1 MIEFL
6 QKLIKIQSLSPRD
19 EGCFDLIEERLNKL
33 EFNCERINYANVENL
48 YATYGD
54 KGKLFCFLGHTDV
67 VPTGPEEQWTHPPF
81 SAHIDEDL
89 LYGRGTADMKAS
101 IAAFLESLEE
111 FFATSP
117 ELNYRIAI
125 LLTSNEEGDAIDG
138 FIDKIVDDMIEKDEK
153 IDLCLVGEPTS
164 YEKIGDSVRI
174 GRRGSLGGSLKIIG
188 KQGHIAYP
196 ENVDNPIFSASD
208 VIVKLKNTTW
218 DNGNAIFQPTSFQ
231 ISNIHSGTGAKNIVP
246 GDLDMLFNFRYS
258 TESTKET
265 LIAEF
270 ESILN
275 ELNIEYEIEW
285 KLSGLPY
292 LTKKDNLK
300 DVVVQSIKN
309 ITGYIPDLNAK
320 GGTSDGRFIAKMGTE
335 IVELGPLNETIH
347 QIDEHVKISEIWT
360 LKDIYTDI
368 LKGLNTKVILT
379 FLSAF
384 KKVSHYY

>member
-6 QKLIKIQSLSPRD
+6 QELIKIQSLSPRD
-19 EGCFDLIEERLNKL
+19 EGCFDLIEEKLNKL
-33 EFNCERINYANVENL
+33 EFNCERINYKNVENL

-67 VPTGPEEQWTHPPF
+67 VPTGPEERWTHPPF
-81 SAHIDEDL
+81 SAHIDGDV

-125 LLTSNEEGDAIDG
+125 LLTSNEEGDAADG
-138 FIDKIVDDMIEKDEK
+138 FIDMIVDDMIEKDKK

-164 YEKIGDSVRI
+164 YKKIGDSVRI
-174 GRRGSLGGSLKIIG
+174 GRRGSLGGTLKIIG

-208 VIVKLKNTTW
+208 VIVKLKDTTW
-218 DNGNAIFQPTSFQ
+218 DNGNAIFHPTSFQ
-231 ISNIHSGTGAKNIVP
+231 ISNIHSGTGANNIVP

-265 LIAEF
+265 LISEF
-270 ESILN
+270 ESILK
-275 ELNIEYEIEW
+275 ELNIKYEIEW

-292 LTKKDNLK
+292 FTKKDNLK
-300 DVVVQSIKN
+300 DVVVHSIKN
-309 ITGYIPDLNAK
+309 VTGYTPDLNAK

-368 LKGLNTKVILT
+368 LKGLNTK
-379 FLSAF
+379 LS
-384 KKVSHYY
+384 

>member
-33 EFNCERINYANVENL
+33 EFKCERINYANVENL
-48 YATYGD
+48 YATYGE

-81 SAHIDEDL
+81 SGHIDGDI

-111 FFATSP
+111 FFATNP

-218 DNGNAIFQPTSFQ
+218 DNGNAIFHPTSFQ
-231 ISNIHSGTGAKNIVP
+231 ISNIHSGTGANNIVP

-265 LIAEF
+265 LISEF
-270 ESILN
+270 ESILK
-275 ELNIEYEIEW
+275 ELNIKYEIEW

-292 LTKKDNLK
+292 FTKKDNLK
-300 DVVVQSIKN
+300 DVVVHSIKN
-309 ITGYIPDLNAK
+309 VTGYTPDLNAK

-347 QIDEHVKISEIWT
+347 QIDEHVKISEIVT
-360 LKDIYTDI
+360 LQKIYTNI
-368 LKGLNTKVILT
+368 LINLNNKL
-379 FLSAF
+379 
-384 KKVSHYY
+384 

>member
-19 EGCFDLIEERLNKL
+19 EGCFDLIEERLVELDFK
-33 EFNCERINYANVENL
+33 CERINYANVENL
-48 YATYGD
+48 YATYGN

-67 VPTGPEEQWTHPPF
+67 VPTGPEEQWTYPPF
-81 SAHIDEDL
+81 SAQIDGDL

-111 FFATSP
+111 FFETSP

-125 LLTSNEEGDAIDG
+125 LLTSNEEGDAVDG
-138 FIDKIVDDMIEKDEK
+138 FIDKIVDDMIENDEK

-208 VIVKLKNTTW
+208 VIVKLKNTIW

-231 ISNIHSGTGAKNIVP
+231 ISNIHSGTGAKNVVP
-246 GDLDMLFNFRYS
+246 GDLDMFFNFRYS

-265 LIAEF
+265 LINEF

-275 ELNIEYEIEW
+275 ELNINYEIDW

-292 LTKKDNLK
+292 LTKEDNLK
-300 DVVVQSIKN
+300 DVVVQSIQDV
-309 ITGYIPDLNAK
+309 TGYTPDLNAK
-320 GGTSDGRFIAKMGTE
+320 GGTSDGRFVAKMGTE

-347 QIDEHVKISEIWT
+347 QIDEHIKISELWT
-360 LKDIYTDI
+360 LKDIYKDI
-368 LKGLNTKVILT
+368 LKGLNSK
-379 FLSAF
+379 LS
-384 KKVSHYY
+384 

>member
-81 SAHIDEDL
+81 SAHIDGDL

-125 LLTSNEEGDAIDG
+125 LLTSNEEGDAKDG

-174 GRRGSLGGSLKIIG
+174 GRRGSLGGSLRIIG

-309 ITGYIPDLNAK
+309 ITGYVPDLNAK

-368 LKGLNTKVILT
+368 LKGLNTK
-379 FLSAF
+379 LS
-384 KKVSHYY
+384 

>member
-6 QKLIKIQSLSPRD
+6 QKLIQIQSISPRD

-33 EFNCERINYANVENL
+33 NFKCERINYLNVENL

-54 KGKLFCFLGHTDV
+54 KGKIFCFLGHTDV
-67 VPTGPEEQWTHPPF
+67 VPTGPENQWTYPPF
-81 SAHIDEDL
+81 SGHIEADVI
-89 LYGRGTADMKAS
+89 YGRGTADMKAS
-101 IAAFLESLEE
+101 IAAFIESLEE
-111 FFATSP
+111 FMDSEP
-117 ELNYRIAI
+117 DLNYRIAV
-125 LLTSNEEGDAIDG
+125 LLTSNEEGDAEDG

-164 YEKIGDSVRI
+164 YKKIGDSIRI

-196 ENVDNPIFSASD
+196 ENVVNPIFSASD
-208 VIVKLKNTTW
+208 VIVRLKNTVW

-246 GDLDMLFNFRYS
+246 GELDMLFNFRYS
-258 TESTKET
+258 TESTHEK
-265 LIAEF
+265 LMSEF
-270 ESILN
+270 ESILK
-275 ELNIEYEIEW
+275 ELNVEYEIDW

-292 LTKKDNLK
+292 LTKEDNLK
-300 DVVVQSIKN
+300 DVVVDSIEN
-309 ITGYIPDLNAK
+309 ITGYSPDLNAK

-347 QIDEHVKISEIWT
+347 QIDEHVKISEIE
-360 LKDIYTDI
+360 LLQKIYTNI
-368 LKGLNTKVILT
+368 LNNLNQKL
-379 FLSAF
+379 A
-384 KKVSHYY
+384 

>member
-19 EGCFDLIEERLNKL
+19 EGCFDLIEERLVELDFK
-33 EFNCERINYANVENL
+33 CERINYANVENL
-48 YATYGD
+48 YATYGN

-67 VPTGPEEQWTHPPF
+67 VPTGPEEQWTYPPF
-81 SAHIDEDL
+81 SAQIDGDL

-111 FFATSP
+111 FFETSP

-125 LLTSNEEGDAIDG
+125 LLTSNEEGDAVDG
-138 FIDKIVDDMIEKDEK
+138 FIDKIVDDMIENDEK

-208 VIVKLKNTTW
+208 VIVKLKNTIW

-231 ISNIHSGTGAKNIVP
+231 ISNIHSGTGAKNVVP
-246 GDLDMLFNFRYS
+246 GDLDMFFNFRYS

-265 LIAEF
+265 LINEF

-275 ELNIEYEIEW
+275 ELSINYEIDW

-300 DVVVQSIKN
+300 DVVVQSIQDV
-309 ITGYIPDLNAK
+309 TGYTPDLNAK
-320 GGTSDGRFIAKMGTE
+320 GGTSDGRFVAKMGTE

-347 QIDEHVKISEIWT
+347 QIDEHIKISELWT
-360 LKDIYTDI
+360 LKDIYKDI
-368 LKGLNTKVILT
+368 LKGLNSK
-379 FLSAF
+379 LS
-384 KKVSHYY
+384 

>member
-33 EFNCERINYANVENL
+33 EFKCERINYANVENL
-48 YATYGD
+48 YATYGE

-81 SAHIDEDL
+81 SGHIDGDL

-111 FFATSP
+111 FFATNP

-265 LIAEF
+265 LINEF

-347 QIDEHVKISEIWT
+347 QIDEHVKISEIFT

-368 LKGLNTKVILT
+368 LKGLNTK
-379 FLSAF
+379 LS
-384 KKVSHYY
+384 

>member
-6 QKLIKIQSLSPRD
+6 QKLIRIQSISPRD
-19 EGCFDLIEERLNKL
+19 EGCFDLIEERLKKL
-33 EFNCERINYANVENL
+33 NFSCERINYLNVENL
-48 YATYGD
+48 YATYGTE
-54 KGKLFCFLGHTDV
+54 GKLFCFLGHTDV
-67 VPTGPEEQWTHPPF
+67 VPTGPIEKWSHPPF
-81 SAHIDEDL
+81 SGNIDGDL

-111 FFATSP
+111 FISSEP
-117 ELNYRIAI
+117 NLNYRIAV
-125 LLTSNEEGDAIDG
+125 LLTSNEEGDAADG
-138 FIDKIVDDMIEKDEK
+138 FIDKIVEDMIEKNEK

-164 YEKIGDSVRI
+164 YKKIGDSVRI

-196 ENVDNPIFSASD
+196 ENVKNPIFSASD
-208 VIVKLKNTTW
+208 VIVKLKEKIW

-231 ISNIHSGTGAKNIVP
+231 ISNIHSGTGAKNVVP
-246 GDLDMLFNFRYS
+246 GELDMFFNFRYS
-258 TESTKET
+258 TESTHEK
-265 LIAEF
+265 LISEF

-275 ELNIEYEIEW
+275 ELNVEYEVNW

-292 LTKKDNLK
+292 LTKEDNLK
-300 DVVVQSIKN
+300 DVVVKSIET
-309 ITGYIPDLNAK
+309 IAGYSPDLNAK

-347 QIDEHVKISEIWT
+347 QIDEHIKISELWT

-368 LKGLNTKVILT
+368 LKGLNSKLV
-379 FLSAF
+379 
-384 KKVSHYY
+384 

>member
-33 EFNCERINYANVENL
+33 EFKCERINYANVENL
-48 YATYGD
+48 YATYGE

-81 SAHIDEDL
+81 SGHIDGDI

-111 FFATSP
+111 FFATNP

-265 LIAEF
+265 LINEF

-368 LKGLNTKVILT
+368 LKGLNTK
-379 FLSAF
+379 LS
-384 KKVSHYY
+384 

>member
-19 EGCFDLIEERLNKL
+19 EGCFDLIEERLVKL
-33 EFNCERINYANVENL
+33 DFKCERINYANVENL
-48 YATYGD
+48 YAAYGN

-67 VPTGPEEQWTHPPF
+67 VPTGPEEKWTYPPF
-81 SAHIDEDL
+81 SAQIDGDL

-117 ELNYRIAI
+117 DLNYRIAI
-125 LLTSNEEGDAIDG
+125 LLTSNEEGDAVDG
-138 FIDKIVDDMIEKDEK
+138 FIDKLVDDMIDNDEK

-208 VIVKLKNTTW
+208 VIVKLKNTIW

-231 ISNIHSGTGAKNIVP
+231 ISNIHSGTGAKNVVP
-246 GDLDMLFNFRYS
+246 GDLDMFFNFRYS

-265 LIAEF
+265 LINEF

-275 ELNIEYEIEW
+275 ELSINYEIDW

-292 LTKKDNLK
+292 LTKEDNLK
-300 DVVVQSIKN
+300 DVVVQSIQDV
-309 ITGYIPDLNAK
+309 TGYTPDLNAK

-347 QIDEHVKISEIWT
+347 QIDEHIKISELWT
-360 LKDIYTDI
+360 LKDIYKDI
-368 LKGLNTKVILT
+368 LKGLNSK
-379 FLSAF
+379 LS
-384 KKVSHYY
+384 

>member
-33 EFNCERINYANVENL
+33 EFKCERINYANVENL
-48 YATYGD
+48 YATYGE

-81 SAHIDEDL
+81 SGHIDGDL

-111 FFATSP
+111 FFATNP

-265 LIAEF
+265 LINEF

-275 ELNIEYEIEW
+275 ELNIEHEIEW

-368 LKGLNTKVILT
+368 LKGLNTK
-379 FLSAF
+379 LS
-384 KKVSHYY
+384 

>member
-19 EGCFDLIEERLNKL
+19 EGCFDLIEERLVKL
-33 EFNCERINYANVENL
+33 DFKCERINYANVENL
-48 YATYGD
+48 YAAYGN

-67 VPTGPEEQWTHPPF
+67 VPTGPEEKWTYPPF
-81 SAHIDEDL
+81 SAQIDGDL

-125 LLTSNEEGDAIDG
+125 LLTSNEEGDAVDG
-138 FIDKIVDDMIEKDEK
+138 FIDKLVDDMIDNDEK

-208 VIVKLKNTTW
+208 VIVKLKNTIW

-231 ISNIHSGTGAKNIVP
+231 ISNIHSGTGSKNVVP
-246 GDLDMLFNFRYS
+246 GDLDMFFNFRYS

-265 LIAEF
+265 LINEF

-275 ELNIEYEIEW
+275 ELNINYEIDW

-292 LTKKDNLK
+292 LTKEDNLK
-300 DVVVQSIKN
+300 DVVVQSIQDV
-309 ITGYIPDLNAK
+309 TGYTPDLNAK

-335 IVELGPLNETIH
+335 VVELGPLNETIH
-347 QIDEHVKISEIWT
+347 QINEHVKISEIIT
-360 LKDIYTDI
+360 LQKIYTNI
-368 LKGLNTKVILT
+368 LINLN
-379 FLSAF
+379 
-384 KKVSHYY
+384 KKL

>member
-19 EGCFDLIEERLNKL
+19 EGCFDLIEEKL
-33 EFNCERINYANVENL
+33 VKLDFKCERINYANVENL
-48 YATYGD
+48 YATYGN

-67 VPTGPEEQWTHPPF
+67 VPTGPEEQWTYPPF
-81 SAHIDEDL
+81 SAQIDGDL

-111 FFATSP
+111 FFETSP

-125 LLTSNEEGDAIDG
+125 LLTSNEEGDAVDG
-138 FIDKIVDDMIEKDEK
+138 FIDKIVDDMIENDEK

-208 VIVKLKNTTW
+208 VIVKLKNTIW

-231 ISNIHSGTGAKNIVP
+231 ISNIHSGTGAKNVVP
-246 GDLDMLFNFRYS
+246 GDLDMFFNFRYS

-265 LIAEF
+265 LINEF

-275 ELNIEYEIEW
+275 ELNINYEIDW

-300 DVVVQSIKN
+300 DVVVQSIQDV
-309 ITGYIPDLNAK
+309 TGYTPDLNAK
-320 GGTSDGRFIAKMGTE
+320 GGTSDGRFVAKMGTE

-347 QIDEHVKISEIWT
+347 QIDEHIKISELWT
-360 LKDIYTDI
+360 LKDIYKDI
-368 LKGLNTKVILT
+368 LKGLNSK
-379 FLSAF
+379 LS
-384 KKVSHYY
+384 

>member
-19 EGCFDLIEERLNKL
+19 EGCFDLIEEKL
-33 EFNCERINYANVENL
+33 VKLDFKCERINYANVENL
-48 YATYGD
+48 YAAYGN

-67 VPTGPEEQWTHPPF
+67 VPTGPEEQWTYPPF
-81 SAHIDEDL
+81 SAQIDGDL

-101 IAAFLESLEE
+101 IAAFLQSLEE
-111 FFATSP
+111 FFETSP

-125 LLTSNEEGDAIDG
+125 LLTSNEEGDAVDG
-138 FIDKIVDDMIEKDEK
+138 FIDKIVDDMIENDEK

-208 VIVKLKNTTW
+208 VIVKLKNTIW

-231 ISNIHSGTGAKNIVP
+231 ISNIHSGTGAKNVVP
-246 GDLDMLFNFRYS
+246 GDLDMFFNFRYS
-258 TESTKET
+258 TESTQET
-265 LIAEF
+265 LINEF

-275 ELNIEYEIEW
+275 ELNINYEIDW

-292 LTKKDNLK
+292 LTKEDNLK
-300 DVVVQSIKN
+300 DVVVQSIQDV
-309 ITGYIPDLNAK
+309 TGYTPDLNAK
-320 GGTSDGRFIAKMGTE
+320 GGTSDGRFVAKMGTE

-347 QIDEHVKISEIWT
+347 QIDEHIKISELWT
-360 LKDIYTDI
+360 LKDIYKDI
-368 LKGLNTKVILT
+368 LKGLNSK
-379 FLSAF
+379 LS
-384 KKVSHYY
+384 

>member
-19 EGCFDLIEERLNKL
+19 EGCFDLIEERLVELDFK
-33 EFNCERINYANVENL
+33 CERINYANVENL
-48 YATYGD
+48 YGTYGN

-67 VPTGPEEQWTHPPF
+67 VPTGPEEQWTYPPF
-81 SAHIDEDL
+81 SAQIDGDL

-111 FFATSP
+111 FFETSP

-125 LLTSNEEGDAIDG
+125 LLTSNEEGDAVDG
-138 FIDKIVDDMIEKDEK
+138 FIDKIVDDMIENDEK

-208 VIVKLKNTTW
+208 VIVKLKNTIW

-231 ISNIHSGTGAKNIVP
+231 ISNIHSGTGAKNVVP
-246 GDLDMLFNFRYS
+246 GDLDMFFNFRYS

-265 LIAEF
+265 LINEF

-275 ELNIEYEIEW
+275 ELSINYEIDW

-300 DVVVQSIKN
+300 DVVVQSIQDV
-309 ITGYIPDLNAK
+309 TGYTPDLNAK

-347 QIDEHVKISEIWT
+347 QINEHVKISEIIT
-360 LKDIYTDI
+360 LQKIYTNI
-368 LKGLNTKVILT
+368 LINLN
-379 FLSAF
+379 
-384 KKVSHYY
+384 KKL

>member
-6 QKLIKIQSLSPRD
+6 QELLKIQSLSPRD
-19 EGCFDLIEERLNKL
+19 EGCFDLIEEKLNKL
-33 EFNCERINYANVENL
+33 EFNCKRINYKNVENL

-67 VPTGPEEQWTHPPF
+67 VPTGPEERWTHPPF
-81 SAHIDEDL
+81 SAHIDGDV

-125 LLTSNEEGDAIDG
+125 LLTSNEEGDAADG
-138 FIDKIVDDMIEKDEK
+138 FIDMIVDDMIEKDKK

-164 YEKIGDSVRI
+164 YKKIGDSVRI
-174 GRRGSLGGSLKIIG
+174 GRRGSLGGTLKIIG

-196 ENVDNPIFSASD
+196 ENVDNPIFSAGD
-208 VIVKLKNTTW
+208 VIVQLKNTTW
-218 DNGNAIFQPTSFQ
+218 DNGNAIFHPTSFQ
-231 ISNIHSGTGAKNIVP
+231 ISNIHSGTGANNIVP

-265 LIAEF
+265 LISEF
-270 ESILN
+270 ESILK
-275 ELNIEYEIEW
+275 ELNIKYEIEW

-300 DVVVQSIKN
+300 DVVVHSIKN
-309 ITGYIPDLNAK
+309 ITGYTPDLNAK

-347 QIDEHVKISEIWT
+347 QIDEHVKISEIFT

-368 LKGLNTKVILT
+368 LKGLNTK
-379 FLSAF
+379 LS
-384 KKVSHYY
+384 

>member
-33 EFNCERINYANVENL
+33 EFKCERINYANVENL
-48 YATYGD
+48 YATYGE

-81 SAHIDEDL
+81 SGHIDGDL

-111 FFATSP
+111 FFATNP

-265 LIAEF
+265 LINEF

-275 ELNIEYEIEW
+275 ELHIEHEIEW

-368 LKGLNTKVILT
+368 LKGLNTK
-379 FLSAF
+379 LS
-384 KKVSHYY
+384 